1 MFSFQKPSID
11 ESFNSSQMPGCSQ
24 ATFTQA
30 EKVCASIDS
39 SEQAKLESDLVQY
52 LLIMDQKKLPI
63 KKIDINKNVLKENS
77 RAFPVLISR
86 AAKKL
91 ETVFGIRLISL
102 EDKQKGTY
110 ILVNT
115 LDTDIDD
122 LTADHNVP
130 QVINPVEWS
139 EEDNAKTGLLMVIL
153 SAIFMN
159 GEVMMD
165 TQLWHML
172 KKVGIDP
179 DYTHEEFGDIKKLI
193 TQEFVRQGYID
204 YIRHPNSDPPVFEFR
219 WGARAKHE
227 VLKRSCMDFVSQV
240 FGIRLIS
247 LEDKQKGTYILVN
260 TLDTDIDDLT
270 ADHNVPQVINPVE
283 WSEEDNAKTGLLM
296 VILSAIFMN
305 GEVMMDTQLWHML
318 KKVGIDPDYTHEEF
332 GDIKKLITQE
342 FVRQGYIDYIRHPN
356 SDPPVF
362 EFRWGARAK
371 HEVLKRSCMDF
382 VSQLYEIEPEQW
394 KSQWQMVLE
403 EEQPG
408 GQGD

>member
-1 MFSFQKPSID
+1 
-11 ESFNSSQMPGCSQ
+11 
-24 ATFTQA
+24 
-30 EKVCASIDS
+30 
-39 SEQAKLESDLVQY
+39 
-52 LLIMDQKKLPI
+52 
-63 KKIDINKNVLKENS
+63 
-77 RAFPVLISR
+77 
-86 AAKKL
+86 
-91 ETVFGIRLISL
+91 
-102 EDKQKGTY
+102 
-110 ILVNT
+110 
-115 LDTDIDD
+115 
-122 LTADHNVP
+122 LT
-130 QVINPVEWS
+130 
-139 EEDNAKTGLLMVIL
+139 
-153 SAIFMN
+153 
-159 GEVMMD
+159 
-165 TQLWHML
+165 
-172 KKVGIDP
+172 
-179 DYTHEEFGDIKKLI
+179 
-193 TQEFVRQGYID
+193 
-204 YIRHPNSDPPVFEFR
+204 
-219 WGARAKHE
+219 
-227 VLKRSCMDFVSQV
+227 QV